1 MGIFFYEFAPG
12 RRCKWIAS
20 FYAFPCIDF
29 IRFQE
34 DLHPFVEEVLPFVKD
49 FAFTWFNLQVG
60 PLSFHSLGSLI
71 DA

>member
-1 MGIFFYEFAPG
+1 MYVYCLFLV
-12 RRCKWIAS
+12 
-20 FYAFPCIDF
+20 FPYIDF
-29 IRFQE
+29 TQFQE

-60 PLSFHSLGSLI
+60 PLSSHSLGSLI